1 MRAGVPWI
9 DGGIDGLEG
18 TARIFAPGQN
28 CYACNLG
35 PEALKELSLKMSC
48 ASVIRRNE
56 KAERVA
62 TTPIVASIIG
72 AVEVQEALKWLHR
85 EELENG
91 VFTSLCGKMFYYEG
105 AHFSSR
111 LVHFRGYDEG
121 CPEHECWEPVIESP
135 LTTAN
140 TIEEAL
146 ETLRR
151 LTKSEQVEI
160 HLCNHCFV
168 DYVVTRT
175 DDRKVKVMRPSY
187 AVADYLECAPTWS
200 GIPTS
205 AFYQHEYTKIGTDF
219 PYPELTLE
227 QIGIPHEDV
236 LYVQTDHGIFYI
248 GMRRDTDN
256 SEKQMEN
263 GTGL

>member
-1 MRAGVPWI
+1 
-9 DGGIDGLEG
+9 
-18 TARIFAPGQN
+18 
-28 CYACNLG
+28 
-35 PEALKELSLKMSC
+35 MSC

-146 ETLRR
+146 RHWRR
-151 LTKSEQVEI
+151 LTKKRTGGNSFVQPLFRR
-160 HLCNHCFV
+160 LCSDTNRRSQSQGDASQLC
-168 DYVVTRT
+168 RS
-175 DDRKVKVMRPSY
+175 RLSGMRPHVERYSY
-187 AVADYLECAPTWS
+187 KCFL
-200 GIPTS
+200 S
-205 AFYQHEYTKIGTDF
+205 A
-219 PYPELTLE
+219 
-227 QIGIPHEDV
+227 
-236 LYVQTDHGIFYI
+236 
-248 GMRRDTDN
+248 
-256 SEKQMEN
+256 
-263 GTGL
+263 